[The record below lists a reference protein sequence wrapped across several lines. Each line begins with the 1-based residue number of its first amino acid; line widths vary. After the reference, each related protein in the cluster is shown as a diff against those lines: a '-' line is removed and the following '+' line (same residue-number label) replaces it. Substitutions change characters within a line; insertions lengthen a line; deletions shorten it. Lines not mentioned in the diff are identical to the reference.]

1 MLQEQLQFCKVE
13 VFYMELPKSSMIHP
27 LVLESFRWSIEVDVS
42 AAEIEWLVQHH
53 NETWI

>member
-1 MLQEQLQFCKVE
+1 MLQEQLQFCKAE

-27 LVLESFRWSIEVDVS
+27 LVLEPFRWSIEVDVS
-42 AAEIEWLVQHH
+42 AAEIERLVQHD